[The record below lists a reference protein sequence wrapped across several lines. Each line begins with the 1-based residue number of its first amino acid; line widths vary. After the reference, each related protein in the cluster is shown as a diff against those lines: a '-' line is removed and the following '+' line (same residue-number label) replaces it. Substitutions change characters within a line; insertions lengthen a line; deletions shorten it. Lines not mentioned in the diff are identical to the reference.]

1 MASDEYS
8 LFHTIRHSSFVI
20 GFLLLSSCTLFAHDE
35 KVSASEVR
43 VESHEIVWKVDVGL
57 AGLEKVLKLPTGT
70 AQLSEGQLQLLK
82 PEIAEYLRSG
92 ISVEI
97 NGRFSVAEVGG
108 LEPLYEP

>member
-1 MASDEYS
+1 MTSIS
-8 LFHTIRHSSFVI
+8 FMTFVTRHSSLVI
-20 GFLLLSSCTLFAHDE
+20 AFLLLSSRTLFAHDE

-97 NGRFSVAEVGG
+97 NGR
-108 LEPLYEP
+108 